1 MYDPYSVLG
10 VSRSASDKEIKRAYR
25 NLSRKYHPDSFANSP
40 KAEAEAAAEKFKQ
53 IQEAYNQIVSER
65 SMGGRSGGASGGY
78 GYGGYGRGGQS
89 YSEEDQHLMAAM
101 NYIRARR
108 FQEALNVLDG
118 IENRGARWYYFSSV
132 ANMGLGNNVVAQ
144 EHAQKAVEL
153 EPDNMEF
160 QQYYQQLVNGGGY
173 GSFGS
178 PFGGG
183 YGGGFGGYGG
193 YGNYGGGYGG
203 GYDSCGTG
211 NLCCD
216 LWCADSLC
224 ECMGGDLCSCI

>member
-1 MYDPYSVLG
+1 MMNDPYSILG
-10 VSRSASDKEIKRAYR
+10 VSRGASDKEIKRAYR

-40 KAEAEAAAEKFKQ
+40 RAEAEAAADKFKQ

-65 SMGGRSGGASGGY
+65 SGQTSGNY
-78 GYGGYGRGGQS
+78 GYGGYGRNGAGQS

-108 FQEALNVLDG
+108 FNEALHVLDG
-118 IENRGARWYYFSSV
+118 IENHNARWYYFSSV
-132 ANMGLGNNVVAQ
+132 ANMGLGNNVTAKD
-144 EHAQKAVEL
+144 HAQKAVEL

-160 QQYYQQLVNGGGY
+160 RQYYQQLVNGGGY

-183 YGGGFGGYGG
+183 YGGGYGGYGG
-193 YGNYGGGYGG
+193 YG
-203 GYDSCGTG
+203 
-211 NLCCD
+211 
-216 LWCADSLC
+216 
-224 ECMGGDLCSCI
+224 EF

>member
-1 MYDPYSVLG
+1 MIYDPYSVLG
-10 VSRSASDKEIKRAYR
+10 VSRSASDREIKKAYR
-25 NLSRKYHPDSFANSP
+25 SESRKYHPDSFANRS
-40 KAEAEAAAEKFKQ
+40 KAEADAAAERFKQ

-65 SMGGRSGGASGGY
+65 SGSSSGNY
-78 GYGGYGRGGQS
+78 NYGGQQS
-89 YSEEDQHLMAAM
+89 YAGEDQHLMAAM

-108 FQEALNVLDG
+108 YNEAVNVLNG

-132 ANMGLGNNVVAQ
+132 ANMGLGNNVIAQ
-144 EHAQKAVEL
+144 EYAKRAVEM
-153 EPDNMEF
+153 EPDNIEF
-160 QQYYQQLVNGGGY
+160 RQYYQQLMNGGGY
-173 GSFGS
+173 GAFGS

-183 YGGGFGGYGG
+183 YGGGHGGYGS
-193 YGNYGGGYGG
+193 YGGSYS
-203 GYDSCGTG
+203 SCGTG